1 MFDFF
6 CELFGELDKKSYR
19 FQVDNGKKIVIQGY
33 KNILLITESRI
44 SIRLFDGELEI
55 KGKNLKIKELSQ
67 NTLIVS
73 GKINSILTGNG
84 GDGKQN

>member
-6 CELFGELDKKSYR
+6 CELFGELNKKSYR
-19 FQVDNGKKIVIQGY
+19 FQVDNGKKIVVQGY
-33 KNILLITESRI
+33 KNVLLITESRI

-55 KGKNLKIKELSQ
+55 NGKNLRIKELSQ
-67 NTLIVS
+67 NTLIVN

-84 GDGKQN
+84 DDGKQD